1 MREAAAIAFNK
12 LQHVVGIRAVDEI
25 LPSLLVELGCG
36 DSVRS
41 NLATHGLRG
50 ILASRSRE
58 VSTVIIALAVS
69 SVSFR

>member
-58 VSTVIIALAVS
+58 VSAELAALTVS
-69 SVSFR
+69 SVSCR